1 MDDCQNIWQY
11 DQIRFLI
18 LKFRIGYLSE
28 KLLFKL
34 YLNKVFSSTKKVRKL
49 YLCVNILIMKKS
61 YIIAL
66 ILIVTSVV
74 IFINA
79 SKDVSTYGDFSAA
92 ERVDEKIKIVG
103 MLSKD
108 KPVDYNPEKAPNE
121 MSFFLKDQKGV
132 EKKVRLLK
140 AKPQGFEMSEQ
151 IVLTGK
157 MQDDTFV
164 ASEILMKCPSKYKNE
179 EIAIKG
185 QS

>member
-1 MDDCQNIWQY
+1 
-11 DQIRFLI
+11 
-18 LKFRIGYLSE
+18 
-28 KLLFKL
+28 
-34 YLNKVFSSTKKVRKL
+34 
-49 YLCVNILIMKKS
+49 MKKS

-66 ILIVTSVV
+66 ILIVASVV

-79 SKDVSTYGDFSAA
+79 SKDVSTYGDFNMAGKS
-92 ERVDEKIKIVG
+92 DEKIKIVG

-108 KPVDYNPEKAPNE
+108 KPVDYNPETAPNE
-121 MSFFLKDQKGV
+121 MSFFLKDQRGV

>member
-1 MDDCQNIWQY
+1 M
-11 DQIRFLI
+11 
-18 LKFRIGYLSE
+18 
-28 KLLFKL
+28 LFKF
-34 YLNKVFSSTKKVRKL
+34 YLNSRFFKTKKLQKL
-49 YLCVNILIMKKS
+49 YLCENFVMKKS
-61 YIIAL
+61 YIIGLVL
-66 ILIVTSVV
+66 ILASVL

-79 SKDVSTYGDFSAA
+79 SKDVSTYGDFSMAGNS
-92 ERVDEKIKIVG
+92 DEKIKIVG

-108 KPVDYNPEKAPNE
+108 KPVDYDPEKAPNE
-121 MSFFLKDQKGV
+121 MSFYLKDQKGV
-132 EKKVRLLK
+132 EKKVKLLK

-157 MQDDTFV
+157 MQDETFV